1 MTPERWQEVERL
13 YDATL
18 ERDGEERA
26 AFLSGACRGDEGLRR
41 EVESLLAY
49 QGEAKDFIET
59 PAGRD
64 LRTPIETARRRP
76 EKAVPGQCA
85 GRGFGVYQLKSWI
98 AAGGM
103 GEVYR
108 AVDTRL
114 NRTVAIKILPEH
126 LSNDPDR
133 QQRFRR

>member
-13 YDATL
+13 YHATL
-18 ERDGEERA
+18 ERDGKERA
-26 AFLSGACRGDEGLRR
+26 AFLEGACRGDEGLRR

-64 LRTPIETARRRP
+64 LRAPIAAALRRH
-76 EKAVPGQCA
+76 EMAVPGECA
-85 GRGFGVYQLKSWI
+85 GRVFGVYELKSWI

-108 AVDTRL
+108 AIDTRL
-114 NRTVAIKILPEH
+114 NRYRRH
-126 LSNDPDR
+126 QDPSR
-133 QQRFRR
+133 TLIE